1 MEKIVNDIRKRLPS
15 KDYIYKKIKIDK
27 KELYLIFNEVLCS
40 GDEINESILKRLT
53 LLNHKNFD
61 LENKIPANNIK
72 IIKKDEII
80 SYVNKG
86 FVVCLT
92 GDMIFAIE
100 EKQKLERGITT
111 IESELS
117 LNGPKDSFSESFN
130 TNLGL
135 IRRRIKSEDLW
146 WDEVTLGK
154 STETKV
160 GILYMN
166 NIVDKDL
173 VEKVKARLNLIDI
186 DGIIDSSYLKD
197 NLENNNSFFPTISST
212 ERPDKVAMSL
222 LEGKVAI
229 IVDMSSYVLILPNF
243 FIDFFHTV
251 DDYYQKSINVTFIRC
266 IRILAF
272 FISIF
277 IPAYYIAVT
286 TYNQNSIFLSLL
298 LLLKAQRTAVPFPAI
313 VEALFMIISFEIL
326 RESDLR
332 MSSTTGSAI
341 SILGGLILGDAA
353 VNAGIVSPIMII
365 VIAITTISGLMFT
378 DINMANA
385 LRKWRVILLIFAS
398 AAGLVGLGVGM
409 ILLIINLAS
418 TTSLKKPY
426 TYPIAP
432 LNVDALKKNFLRR
445 KNISLDN
452 KRQKILTDNLT
463 KYRIDKEK
471 S

>member
-1 MEKIVNDIRKRLPS
+1 MEKIVNEIRKRLPS

-40 GDEINESILKRLT
+40 GGEINESILKRLT

-61 LENKIPANNIK
+61 LENKLPANNIK

-135 IRRRIKSEDLW
+135 IRRRIKSENLW

-272 FISIF
+272 FIAIF

-353 VNAGIVSPIMII
+353 VSAGIMSPIMII
-365 VIAITTISGLMFT
+365 VIAISSIAGFVFT
-378 DINMANA
+378 SIELVNA
-385 LRKWRVILLIFAS
+385 IRLYRIIFLLLAT
-398 AAGLVGLGVGM
+398 VLGVYG
-409 ILLIINLAS
+409 IYLGAIYLLYKLITL
-418 TTSLKKPY
+418 TSFDKPY
-426 TYPIAP
+426 LAP
-432 LNVDALKKNFLRR
+432 FSPFIKKEMNDAIYKK
-445 KNISLDN
+445 DN
-452 KRQKILTDNLT
+452 KG
-463 KYRIDKEK
+463 EK
-471 S
+471 SRNPLLTNNKKRGKYS

>member
-61 LENKIPANNIK
+61 LENKLPTNNIK

-92 GDMIFAIE
+92 GEVIFAIE

-173 VEKVKARLNLIDI
+173 VERVKARLNLIDI

-353 VNAGIVSPIMII
+353 VSAGIMSPIMII
-365 VIAITTISGLMFT
+365 VIAISSIASFVFT
-378 DINMANA
+378 SIELVNA
-385 LRKWRVILLIFAS
+385 IRLYRIIFLLLAT
-398 AAGLVGLGVGM
+398 VLGVYG
-409 ILLIINLAS
+409 IYLGAIYLLYKLITL
-418 TTSLKKPY
+418 TSFDKPY
-426 TYPIAP
+426 LAP
-432 LNVDALKKNFLRR
+432 FSPFIKNEMNDAIYKK
-445 KNISLDN
+445 DN
-452 KRQKILTDNLT
+452 KGEKIRNPLLTNNKKRG
-463 KYRIDKEK
+463 KY

>member
-1 MEKIVNDIRKRLPS
+1 MVICMEKIVNEIRKRLPS

-40 GDEINESILKRLT
+40 GNEINESILKRLT

-61 LENKIPANNIK
+61 LENKLPANNIK

-135 IRRRIKSEDLW
+135 IRRRIKSENLW

-197 NLENNNSFFPTISST
+197 NLENNNSFFPTVSST

-272 FISIF
+272 FIAIF

-332 MSSTTGSAI
+332 MSSTSGSAI

-353 VNAGIVSPIMII
+353 VSAGIMSPIMII
-365 VIAITTISGLMFT
+365 VIAISSIAGFVFT
-378 DINMANA
+378 SIELVNA
-385 LRKWRVILLIFAS
+385 IRLYRIIFLLLAT
-398 AAGLVGLGVGM
+398 VLGVYG
-409 ILLIINLAS
+409 IYLGAIYLLYKLITL
-418 TTSLKKPY
+418 TSFDKPY
-426 TYPIAP
+426 LAP
-432 LNVDALKKNFLRR
+432 FSPFIKKEMNDAIYKR
-445 KNISLDN
+445 DN
-452 KRQKILTDNLT
+452 KGEKTRNPLLTNNKKRG
-463 KYRIDKEK
+463 KY

>member
-1 MEKIVNDIRKRLPS
+1 MVICMEKIVNDIRKRLPS

-353 VNAGIVSPIMII
+353 VSAGIMSPIMII
-365 VIAITTISGLMFT
+365 VIAISSIAGFVFT
-378 DINMANA
+378 SIELVNA
-385 LRKWRVILLIFAS
+385 IRLYRIIFLLLAT
-398 AAGLVGLGVGM
+398 VLGVYG
-409 ILLIINLAS
+409 IYLGAIYLLYKLITLTSFDNPYLAPFS
-418 TTSLKKPY
+418 PFIK
-426 TYPIAP
+426 
-432 LNVDALKKNFLRR
+432 NEMNDAIYKR
-445 KNISLDN
+445 DN
-452 KRQKILTDNLT
+452 KG
-463 KYRIDKEK
+463 EK
-471 S
+471 SRNPLLTNNKKRGKYS

>member
-1 MEKIVNDIRKRLPS
+1 MVICMEKIVNEIRKRLPS

-40 GDEINESILKRLT
+40 GNEINESILKRLT

-61 LENKIPANNIK
+61 LENKLPANNIK

-135 IRRRIKSEDLW
+135 IRRRIKSENLW

-272 FISIF
+272 FIAIF

-332 MSSTTGSAI
+332 MSSTSGSAI

-353 VNAGIVSPIMII
+353 VSAGIMSPIMII
-365 VIAITTISGLMFT
+365 VIAISSIAGFVFT
-378 DINMANA
+378 SIELVNA
-385 LRKWRVILLIFAS
+385 IRLYRIIFLLLAT
-398 AAGLVGLGVGM
+398 VLGVYG
-409 ILLIINLAS
+409 IYLGAIYLLYKLITL
-418 TTSLKKPY
+418 TSFDKPY
-426 TYPIAP
+426 LAP
-432 LNVDALKKNFLRR
+432 FSPFIKNEMNDAIYKR
-445 KNISLDN
+445 DN
-452 KRQKILTDNLT
+452 KGEKTRNPLLTNNKKRG
-463 KYRIDKEK
+463 KY

>member
-1 MEKIVNDIRKRLPS
+1 MVICMEKIVNDIRKRLPS

-272 FISIF
+272 FIAIF

-353 VNAGIVSPIMII
+353 VSAGIMSPIMII
-365 VIAITTISGLMFT
+365 VIAISSIAGFVFT
-378 DINMANA
+378 SIELVNA
-385 LRKWRVILLIFAS
+385 IRLYRIIFLLLAT
-398 AAGLVGLGVGM
+398 VLGVYG
-409 ILLIINLAS
+409 IYLGAIYLLYKLITL
-418 TTSLKKPY
+418 TSFDKPY
-426 TYPIAP
+426 LAP
-432 LNVDALKKNFLRR
+432 FSPFIKNEMNDAIYKRENKGEKTRNPLLTNNKKRG
-445 KNISLDN
+445 
-452 KRQKILTDNLT
+452 
-463 KYRIDKEK
+463 KY

>member
-15 KDYIYKKIKIDK
+15 KDYVYKKIKIDK

-61 LENKIPANNIK
+61 LENKLPANNIK

-135 IRRRIKSEDLW
+135 IRRRIKSENLW

-173 VEKVKARLNLIDI
+173 VKKVKARLNLIDI

-272 FISIF
+272 FIAIF

-353 VNAGIVSPIMII
+353 VSAGIMSPIMII
-365 VIAITTISGLMFT
+365 VIAISSIAGFVFT
-378 DINMANA
+378 SIELVNA
-385 LRKWRVILLIFAS
+385 IRLYRIIFLLLAT
-398 AAGLVGLGVGM
+398 VLGVYG
-409 ILLIINLAS
+409 IYLGAIYLLYKLITLTSFDNPYLAPFS
-418 TTSLKKPY
+418 PFIK
-426 TYPIAP
+426 
-432 LNVDALKKNFLRR
+432 NEMNDAIYKR
-445 KNISLDN
+445 DN
-452 KRQKILTDNLT
+452 KGEKTRNPLLTNNKKRG
-463 KYRIDKEK
+463 KY

>member
-1 MEKIVNDIRKRLPS
+1 MEKIVNEIRKRLPS

-40 GDEINESILKRLT
+40 GVEINESILKRLT

-61 LENKIPANNIK
+61 LENKLPANNIK

-272 FISIF
+272 FIAIF

-353 VNAGIVSPIMII
+353 VSAGIMSPIMII
-365 VIAITTISGLMFT
+365 VIAISSIAGFVFT
-378 DINMANA
+378 SIELVNA
-385 LRKWRVILLIFAS
+385 IRLYRIIFLLLAT
-398 AAGLVGLGVGM
+398 VLGVYG
-409 ILLIINLAS
+409 IYLGAIYLLYKLITL
-418 TTSLKKPY
+418 TSFDKPY
-426 TYPIAP
+426 LAP
-432 LNVDALKKNFLRR
+432 FSPFIKNEMNDAIYKR
-445 KNISLDN
+445 DN
-452 KRQKILTDNLT
+452 KG
-463 KYRIDKEK
+463 EK
-471 S
+471 SRNPLLTNNKKRGKYS

>member
-1 MEKIVNDIRKRLPS
+1 MVICMEKIVNEIRKRLPS

-61 LENKIPANNIK
+61 LENKLPANNIK

-86 FVVCLT
+86 FAVCLT
-92 GDMIFAIE
+92 GEVIFAIE

-135 IRRRIKSEDLW
+135 IRKRIKSEDLW

-353 VNAGIVSPIMII
+353 VSAGIMSPIMII
-365 VIAITTISGLMFT
+365 VIAISSIAGFVFT
-378 DINMANA
+378 SIELVNA
-385 LRKWRVILLIFAS
+385 IRLYRIIFLLLAT
-398 AAGLVGLGVGM
+398 VLGVYG
-409 ILLIINLAS
+409 IYLGAIYLLYKLITL
-418 TTSLKKPY
+418 TSFDKPY
-426 TYPIAP
+426 LAP
-432 LNVDALKKNFLRR
+432 FSPFIKNEMNDAIYKR
-445 KNISLDN
+445 DN
-452 KRQKILTDNLT
+452 KG
-463 KYRIDKEK
+463 EK
-471 S
+471 SRNPLLTNNKKRGKYS

>member
-15 KDYIYKKIKIDK
+15 KDYVYKKIKIDK

-53 LLNHKNFD
+53 LLNHNNFD
-61 LENKIPANNIK
+61 LENKLPANNIK

-80 SYVNKG
+80 SYINKG

-92 GDMIFAIE
+92 GNMIFAIE

-272 FISIF
+272 FIAIF

-353 VNAGIVSPIMII
+353 VSAGIMSPIMII
-365 VIAITTISGLMFT
+365 VIAISSIAGFVFT
-378 DINMANA
+378 SIELVNA
-385 LRKWRVILLIFAS
+385 IRLYRIIFLLLAT
-398 AAGLVGLGVGM
+398 VLGVYG
-409 ILLIINLAS
+409 IYLGAIYLLYKLITL
-418 TTSLKKPY
+418 TSFDKPY
-426 TYPIAP
+426 LAP
-432 LNVDALKKNFLRR
+432 FSPFIKNEMNDAIYKR
-445 KNISLDN
+445 DN
-452 KRQKILTDNLT
+452 KG
-463 KYRIDKEK
+463 EK
-471 S
+471 SRNPLLTNNKKRGKYS

>member
-1 MEKIVNDIRKRLPS
+1 MEKIVNEIRKRLPS

-61 LENKIPANNIK
+61 LENKLPANNIK

-86 FVVCLT
+86 FAVCLT
-92 GDMIFAIE
+92 GEVIFAIE

-135 IRRRIKSEDLW
+135 IRKRIKSEDLW

-353 VNAGIVSPIMII
+353 VSAGIMSPIMII
-365 VIAITTISGLMFT
+365 VIAISSIAGFVFT
-378 DINMANA
+378 SIELVNA
-385 LRKWRVILLIFAS
+385 IRLYRIIFLLLAT
-398 AAGLVGLGVGM
+398 VLGVYG
-409 ILLIINLAS
+409 IYLGAIYLLYKLITL
-418 TTSLKKPY
+418 TSFDKPY
-426 TYPIAP
+426 LAP
-432 LNVDALKKNFLRR
+432 FSPFIKNEMNDAIYKR
-445 KNISLDN
+445 DN
-452 KRQKILTDNLT
+452 KG
-463 KYRIDKEK
+463 EK
-471 S
+471 SRNPLLTNNKKRGKYS

>member
-61 LENKIPANNIK
+61 LENKLPANNIK

-86 FVVCLT
+86 FVICLT

-272 FISIF
+272 FIAIF

-353 VNAGIVSPIMII
+353 VSAGIMSPIMII
-365 VIAITTISGLMFT
+365 VIAISSIAGFVFT
-378 DINMANA
+378 SIELVNA
-385 LRKWRVILLIFAS
+385 IRLYRIIFLLLAT
-398 AAGLVGLGVGM
+398 VLGVYG
-409 ILLIINLAS
+409 IYLGAIYLLYKLITL
-418 TTSLKKPY
+418 TSFDKPY
-426 TYPIAP
+426 LAP
-432 LNVDALKKNFLRR
+432 FSPFIKNEMNDAIYKR
-445 KNISLDN
+445 DN
-452 KRQKILTDNLT
+452 KGEKTRNPLLTNNKKRG
-463 KYRIDKEK
+463 KY

>member
-1 MEKIVNDIRKRLPS
+1 MVICMEKIVNDIRKRLPS

-61 LENKIPANNIK
+61 LENKLPANNIK

-272 FISIF
+272 FIAIF

-353 VNAGIVSPIMII
+353 VSAGIMSPIMII
-365 VIAITTISGLMFT
+365 VIAISSIAGF
-378 DINMANA
+378 
-385 LRKWRVILLIFAS
+385 VFAS
-398 AAGLVGLGVGM
+398 IELVNAIRLYRIIFLLLATVLGVYG
-409 ILLIINLAS
+409 IYLGAIYLLYKLITLTSFDNPYLAPFS
-418 TTSLKKPY
+418 PFIK
-426 TYPIAP
+426 
-432 LNVDALKKNFLRR
+432 NEMNDAIYKR
-445 KNISLDN
+445 DN
-452 KRQKILTDNLT
+452 KGEKTRNPLLTNNKKRG
-463 KYRIDKEK
+463 KY

>member
-1 MEKIVNDIRKRLPS
+1 MVICMEKIVNDIRKRLPS

-40 GDEINESILKRLT
+40 GDGINESILKRLT

-61 LENKIPANNIK
+61 LENKLPANNIK

-135 IRRRIKSEDLW
+135 IRRRIKSENLW

-272 FISIF
+272 FIAIF

-332 MSSTTGSAI
+332 MSSTSGSAI

-353 VNAGIVSPIMII
+353 VSAGIMSPIMII
-365 VIAITTISGLMFT
+365 VIAISSIAGFVFT
-378 DINMANA
+378 SIELVNA
-385 LRKWRVILLIFAS
+385 IRLYRIIFLLLAT
-398 AAGLVGLGVGM
+398 VLGVYG
-409 ILLIINLAS
+409 IYLGAIYLLYKLITL
-418 TTSLKKPY
+418 TSFDKPY
-426 TYPIAP
+426 LAP
-432 LNVDALKKNFLRR
+432 FSPFIKNEMNDAIYKR
-445 KNISLDN
+445 DN
-452 KRQKILTDNLT
+452 KGEKTRNPLLTNNKKRG
-463 KYRIDKEK
+463 KY

>member
-1 MEKIVNDIRKRLPS
+1 MVICMEKIVNDIRKRLPS

-61 LENKIPANNIK
+61 LENKLPANNIK

-243 FIDFFHTV
+243 FIDFFHTI

-272 FISIF
+272 FIAIF

-353 VNAGIVSPIMII
+353 VSAGIMSPIMII
-365 VIAITTISGLMFT
+365 VIAISSIAGFVFT
-378 DINMANA
+378 SIELVNA
-385 LRKWRVILLIFAS
+385 IRLYRIIFLLLAT
-398 AAGLVGLGVGM
+398 VLGVYG
-409 ILLIINLAS
+409 IYLGAIYLLYKLITL
-418 TTSLKKPY
+418 TSFDKPY
-426 TYPIAP
+426 LAP
-432 LNVDALKKNFLRR
+432 FSPFIKNEMNDAIYKR
-445 KNISLDN
+445 DN
-452 KRQKILTDNLT
+452 KGEKTRNPLLTNNRKRG
-463 KYRIDKEK
+463 KY

>member
-1 MEKIVNDIRKRLPS
+1 MVICMEKIVNEIRKRLPS

-40 GDEINESILKRLT
+40 GNEINESILKRLT

-61 LENKIPANNIK
+61 LENKLPANNIK

-272 FISIF
+272 FIAIF

-353 VNAGIVSPIMII
+353 VSAGIMSPIMII
-365 VIAITTISGLMFT
+365 VIAISSIAGFVFT
-378 DINMANA
+378 SIELVNA
-385 LRKWRVILLIFAS
+385 IRLYRIIFLLLAT
-398 AAGLVGLGVGM
+398 VLGVYG
-409 ILLIINLAS
+409 IYLGAIYLLYKLITLTSFDNPYLAPFS
-418 TTSLKKPY
+418 PFIKNEMNDAIYKRENKGEKTRNPLLTNNKK
-426 TYPIAP
+426 
-432 LNVDALKKNFLRR
+432 RG
-445 KNISLDN
+445 
-452 KRQKILTDNLT
+452 
-463 KYRIDKEK
+463 KY

>member
-1 MEKIVNDIRKRLPS
+1 MVICMEKIVNDIRKRLPS

-61 LENKIPANNIK
+61 LENKLPANNTK
-72 IIKKDEII
+72 IIKKDAII

-135 IRRRIKSEDLW
+135 IRRRIKSENLW

-173 VEKVKARLNLIDI
+173 VKKVKARLNLIDI

-272 FISIF
+272 FIAIF

-353 VNAGIVSPIMII
+353 VSAGIMSPIMII
-365 VIAITTISGLMFT
+365 VIAISSIAGFVFT
-378 DINMANA
+378 SIELVNA
-385 LRKWRVILLIFAS
+385 IRLYRIIFLLLAT
-398 AAGLVGLGVGM
+398 VLGVYG
-409 ILLIINLAS
+409 IYLGAIYLLYKLITL
-418 TTSLKKPY
+418 TSFDKPY
-426 TYPIAP
+426 LAP
-432 LNVDALKKNFLRR
+432 FSPFIKNEMNDAIYKR
-445 KNISLDN
+445 DN
-452 KRQKILTDNLT
+452 KG
-463 KYRIDKEK
+463 EK
-471 S
+471 SRNPLLTNNKKRGKYS

>member
-1 MEKIVNDIRKRLPS
+1 MVICMEKIVNDIRKRLPS

-61 LENKIPANNIK
+61 LENKLPANNIK

-135 IRRRIKSEDLW
+135 IRRRIKSENLW

-173 VEKVKARLNLIDI
+173 VKKVKARLNLIDI

-272 FISIF
+272 FIAIF

-353 VNAGIVSPIMII
+353 VSAGIMSPIMII
-365 VIAITTISGLMFT
+365 VIAISSIAGFVFT
-378 DINMANA
+378 SIELVNA
-385 LRKWRVILLIFAS
+385 IRLYRIIFLLLAT
-398 AAGLVGLGVGM
+398 VLGVYG
-409 ILLIINLAS
+409 IYLGAIYLLYKLITL
-418 TTSLKKPY
+418 TSFDKPY
-426 TYPIAP
+426 LAP
-432 LNVDALKKNFLRR
+432 FSPFIKNEMNDAIYKR
-445 KNISLDN
+445 DN
-452 KRQKILTDNLT
+452 KG
-463 KYRIDKEK
+463 EK
-471 S
+471 SRNPLLTNNKKRGKYS

>member
-61 LENKIPANNIK
+61 LENKLPANNIK

-135 IRRRIKSEDLW
+135 IRRRIKSENLW

-173 VEKVKARLNLIDI
+173 VKKVKARLNLIDI

-272 FISIF
+272 FIAIF

-353 VNAGIVSPIMII
+353 VSAGIMSPIMII
-365 VIAITTISGLMFT
+365 VIAISSIAGFVFT
-378 DINMANA
+378 SIELVNA
-385 LRKWRVILLIFAS
+385 IRLYRIIFLLLAT
-398 AAGLVGLGVGM
+398 VLGVYG
-409 ILLIINLAS
+409 IYLGAIYLLYKLITLTSFDNPYLAPFS
-418 TTSLKKPY
+418 PFIK
-426 TYPIAP
+426 
-432 LNVDALKKNFLRR
+432 NEMNDAIYKR
-445 KNISLDN
+445 DN
-452 KRQKILTDNLT
+452 KGEKTRNPLLTNNKKRG
-463 KYRIDKEK
+463 KY

>member
-40 GDEINESILKRLT
+40 GDGINESILKRLT

-61 LENKIPANNIK
+61 LENKLPANNIK

-353 VNAGIVSPIMII
+353 VSAGIMSPIMII
-365 VIAITTISGLMFT
+365 VIAISSIAGFVFT
-378 DINMANA
+378 SIELVNA
-385 LRKWRVILLIFAS
+385 IRLYRIIFLLLAT
-398 AAGLVGLGVGM
+398 VLGVYGIYLGAIY
-409 ILLIINLAS
+409 ILYKLITL
-418 TTSLKKPY
+418 TSFDKPY
-426 TYPIAP
+426 LAP
-432 LNVDALKKNFLRR
+432 FSPFIKNEMNDAIYKR
-445 KNISLDN
+445 DN
-452 KRQKILTDNLT
+452 KGEKTRNPLLTNNKKRG
-463 KYRIDKEK
+463 KY

>member
-1 MEKIVNDIRKRLPS
+1 MVICMEKIVNEIRKRLPS

-40 GDEINESILKRLT
+40 GNEINESILKRLT

-61 LENKIPANNIK
+61 LENKLPANNIK

-135 IRRRIKSEDLW
+135 IRRRIKSENLW

-272 FISIF
+272 FIAIF

-353 VNAGIVSPIMII
+353 VSAGIMSPIMII
-365 VIAITTISGLMFT
+365 VIAISSIAGFVFT
-378 DINMANA
+378 SIELVNA
-385 LRKWRVILLIFAS
+385 IRLYRIIFLLLAT
-398 AAGLVGLGVGM
+398 VLGVYG
-409 ILLIINLAS
+409 IYLGAIYLLYTLITL
-418 TTSLKKPY
+418 TSFDKPY
-426 TYPIAP
+426 LAP
-432 LNVDALKKNFLRR
+432 FSPFIKKEMNDAIYKK
-445 KNISLDN
+445 DN
-452 KRQKILTDNLT
+452 KG
-463 KYRIDKEK
+463 EK
-471 S
+471 SRNPLLTNNKRRGKYS

>member
-40 GDEINESILKRLT
+40 GDGINESILKRLT

-61 LENKIPANNIK
+61 LENKLPANNIK

-272 FISIF
+272 FIAIF

-353 VNAGIVSPIMII
+353 VSAGIMSPIMII
-365 VIAITTISGLMFT
+365 VIAISSIAGFVFT
-378 DINMANA
+378 SIELVNA
-385 LRKWRVILLIFAS
+385 IRLYRIIFLLLAT
-398 AAGLVGLGVGM
+398 VLGVYG
-409 ILLIINLAS
+409 IYLGAIYLLYKLITL
-418 TTSLKKPY
+418 TSFDKPY
-426 TYPIAP
+426 LAP
-432 LNVDALKKNFLRR
+432 FSPFIKNEMNDAIYKR
-445 KNISLDN
+445 DN
-452 KRQKILTDNLT
+452 KGEKTRNPLLTNNKKRG
-463 KYRIDKEK
+463 KY

>member
-1 MEKIVNDIRKRLPS
+1 MVICMEKIANDIRKRLPS

-40 GDEINESILKRLT
+40 GNEINESILKRLT

-61 LENKIPANNIK
+61 LENKLPANNIK

-92 GDMIFAIE
+92 GEVIFAIE

-135 IRRRIKSEDLW
+135 IRRRIKSEELW

-154 STETKV
+154 STETKI

-173 VEKVKARLNLIDI
+173 VERVKARLNLIDI

-197 NLENNNSFFPTISST
+197 NLENNNGFFPTISST

-353 VNAGIVSPIMII
+353 VSAGIMSPIMII
-365 VIAITTISGLMFT
+365 VIAISSIAGFVFT
-378 DINMANA
+378 SIELVNA
-385 LRKWRVILLIFAS
+385 IRLYRIIFLLLAT
-398 AAGLVGLGVGM
+398 VLGVYG
-409 ILLIINLAS
+409 IYLGAIYLLYKLITL
-418 TTSLKKPY
+418 TSFDKPY
-426 TYPIAP
+426 LAP
-432 LNVDALKKNFLRR
+432 FSPFIKNEMNDAIYKR
-445 KNISLDN
+445 DN
-452 KRQKILTDNLT
+452 KGEKTRNPLLTNNKKRG
-463 KYRIDKEK
+463 KY

>member
-1 MEKIVNDIRKRLPS
+1 MEKIVNEIRKRLPS

-40 GDEINESILKRLT
+40 GDGINESILKRLT

-61 LENKIPANNIK
+61 LENKLPANNIK

-272 FISIF
+272 FIAIF

-353 VNAGIVSPIMII
+353 VSAGIMSPIMII
-365 VIAITTISGLMFT
+365 VIAISSIAGFVFT
-378 DINMANA
+378 SIELVNA
-385 LRKWRVILLIFAS
+385 IRLYRIIFLLLAT
-398 AAGLVGLGVGM
+398 VLGVYG
-409 ILLIINLAS
+409 IYLGAIYLLYKLITL
-418 TTSLKKPY
+418 TSFDKPY
-426 TYPIAP
+426 LAP
-432 LNVDALKKNFLRR
+432 FSPFIKKEMNDAIYKR
-445 KNISLDN
+445 DN
-452 KRQKILTDNLT
+452 KGEKTRNPLLTNNKKRG
-463 KYRIDKEK
+463 KY

>member
-1 MEKIVNDIRKRLPS
+1 MVICMEKIVNDIRKRLPS

-40 GDEINESILKRLT
+40 GVEINESILKRLT

-61 LENKIPANNIK
+61 LENKLPANNIK

-272 FISIF
+272 FIAIF

-353 VNAGIVSPIMII
+353 VSAGIMSPIMII
-365 VIAITTISGLMFT
+365 VIAISSIAGFVFT
-378 DINMANA
+378 SIELVNA
-385 LRKWRVILLIFAS
+385 IRLYRIIFLLLAT
-398 AAGLVGLGVGM
+398 VLGVYG
-409 ILLIINLAS
+409 IYLGAIYLLYKLITL
-418 TTSLKKPY
+418 TSFDKPY
-426 TYPIAP
+426 LAP
-432 LNVDALKKNFLRR
+432 FSPFIKKEMNDAIYKR
-445 KNISLDN
+445 DN
-452 KRQKILTDNLT
+452 KGEKTRNPLLTNNKKRG
-463 KYRIDKEK
+463 KY

>member
-1 MEKIVNDIRKRLPS
+1 MVICMEKIVNEIRKRLPS

-40 GDEINESILKRLT
+40 GVEINESILKRLT

-61 LENKIPANNIK
+61 LENKLPANNIK

-272 FISIF
+272 FIAIF

-353 VNAGIVSPIMII
+353 VSAGIMSPIMII
-365 VIAITTISGLMFT
+365 VIAISSIAGFVFT
-378 DINMANA
+378 SIELVNA
-385 LRKWRVILLIFAS
+385 IRLYRIIFLLLAT
-398 AAGLVGLGVGM
+398 VLGVYG
-409 ILLIINLAS
+409 IYLGAIYLLYKLITL
-418 TTSLKKPY
+418 TSFDKPY
-426 TYPIAP
+426 LAP
-432 LNVDALKKNFLRR
+432 FSPFIKNEMNDAIYKR
-445 KNISLDN
+445 DN
-452 KRQKILTDNLT
+452 KG
-463 KYRIDKEK
+463 EK
-471 S
+471 SRNPLLTNNKKRGKYS

>member
-1 MEKIVNDIRKRLPS
+1 MVICMEKIVNEIKMRLPS

-40 GDEINESILKRLT
+40 GGEINESILKRLT

-61 LENKIPANNIK
+61 LENKLPANNIK

-86 FVVCLT
+86 FAICLT
-92 GDMIFAIE
+92 EDMIFAIE

-135 IRRRIKSEDLW
+135 IRRRIKSENLW
-146 WDEVTLGK
+146 WDEMTLGK

-173 VEKVKARLNLIDI
+173 VEKVKARLSLIDI

-229 IVDMSSYVLILPNF
+229 IIDMSSYVLILPNF

-272 FISIF
+272 FIAIF

-332 MSSTTGSAI
+332 MSSTSGSAI

-353 VNAGIVSPIMII
+353 VSAGIMSPIMII
-365 VIAITTISGLMFT
+365 VIAISSIAGFVFT
-378 DINMANA
+378 SIELVNA
-385 LRKWRVILLIFAS
+385 IRLYRIIFLLLAT
-398 AAGLVGLGVGM
+398 VLGVYG
-409 ILLIINLAS
+409 IYLGAIYLLYKLITL
-418 TTSLKKPY
+418 TSFDKPY
-426 TYPIAP
+426 LAP
-432 LNVDALKKNFLRR
+432 FSPFIKKEMNDAIYKK
-445 KNISLDN
+445 DN
-452 KRQKILTDNLT
+452 KGEKTRNPLLTNNKKRG
-463 KYRIDKEK
+463 KY

>member
-40 GDEINESILKRLT
+40 GDGINESILKRLT

-61 LENKIPANNIK
+61 LENKLPANNIK

-135 IRRRIKSEDLW
+135 IRRRIKSENLW

-272 FISIF
+272 FIAIF

-353 VNAGIVSPIMII
+353 VSAGIMSPIMII
-365 VIAITTISGLMFT
+365 VIAISSIAGFVFT
-378 DINMANA
+378 SIELVNA
-385 LRKWRVILLIFAS
+385 IRLYRIIFLLLAT
-398 AAGLVGLGVGM
+398 VLGVYG
-409 ILLIINLAS
+409 IYLGAIYLLYKLITL
-418 TTSLKKPY
+418 TSFDKPY
-426 TYPIAP
+426 LAP
-432 LNVDALKKNFLRR
+432 FSPFIKKEMNDAIYKK
-445 KNISLDN
+445 DN
-452 KRQKILTDNLT
+452 KG
-463 KYRIDKEK
+463 EK
-471 S
+471 SRNPLLTNNKRRGKYS

>member
-1 MEKIVNDIRKRLPS
+1 MVICMEKIVNEIRKRLPS

-40 GDEINESILKRLT
+40 GDGINESILKRLT

-61 LENKIPANNIK
+61 LENKLPANNIK

-272 FISIF
+272 FIAIF

-353 VNAGIVSPIMII
+353 VSAGIMSPIMII
-365 VIAITTISGLMFT
+365 VIAISSIAGFVFT
-378 DINMANA
+378 SIELVNA
-385 LRKWRVILLIFAS
+385 IRLYRIIFLLLAT
-398 AAGLVGLGVGM
+398 VLGVYG
-409 ILLIINLAS
+409 IYLGAIYLLYKLITL
-418 TTSLKKPY
+418 TSFDKPY
-426 TYPIAP
+426 LAP
-432 LNVDALKKNFLRR
+432 FSPFIKKEMNDAIYKK
-445 KNISLDN
+445 DN
-452 KRQKILTDNLT
+452 KG
-463 KYRIDKEK
+463 EK
-471 S
+471 SRNPLLTNNKRRGKYS

>member
-1 MEKIVNDIRKRLPS
+1 MVICMEKIVNDIRKRLPS

-353 VNAGIVSPIMII
+353 VSAGIMSPIMII
-365 VIAITTISGLMFT
+365 VIAISSIAGFVFT
-378 DINMANA
+378 SIELVNA
-385 LRKWRVILLIFAS
+385 IRLYRIIFLLLAT
-398 AAGLVGLGVGM
+398 VLGVYGIYLGAIY
-409 ILLIINLAS
+409 ILYKLITL
-418 TTSLKKPY
+418 TSFDKPY
-426 TYPIAP
+426 LAP
-432 LNVDALKKNFLRR
+432 FSPFIKNEMNDAIYKR
-445 KNISLDN
+445 DN
-452 KRQKILTDNLT
+452 KG
-463 KYRIDKEK
+463 EK
-471 S
+471 SRNPLLTNNKKRGKYS

>member
-15 KDYIYKKIKIDK
+15 KDYVYKKIKIDK

-61 LENKIPANNIK
+61 LENKLPANNIK

-135 IRRRIKSEDLW
+135 IRRRIKSENLW

-353 VNAGIVSPIMII
+353 VSAGIMSPIMII
-365 VIAITTISGLMFT
+365 VIAISSIAGFVFT
-378 DINMANA
+378 SIELVNA
-385 LRKWRVILLIFAS
+385 IRLYRIIFLLLAT
-398 AAGLVGLGVGM
+398 VLGVYG
-409 ILLIINLAS
+409 IYLGAIYLLYKLITL
-418 TTSLKKPY
+418 TSFDKPY
-426 TYPIAP
+426 LAP
-432 LNVDALKKNFLRR
+432 FSPFIKNEMNDAIYKR
-445 KNISLDN
+445 DN
-452 KRQKILTDNLT
+452 KG
-463 KYRIDKEK
+463 EK
-471 S
+471 SRNPLLTNNKKRGKYS

>member
-1 MEKIVNDIRKRLPS
+1 MVICMEKIVNDIRKRLPS

-40 GDEINESILKRLT
+40 GNEINESILKRLT

-61 LENKIPANNIK
+61 LENKLPANNIK

-92 GDMIFAIE
+92 GEVIFAIE

-135 IRRRIKSEDLW
+135 IRRRIKSEELW

-154 STETKV
+154 STETKI

-173 VEKVKARLNLIDI
+173 VERVKARLNLIDI

-197 NLENNNSFFPTISST
+197 NLENNNGFFPTISST

-353 VNAGIVSPIMII
+353 VSAGIMSPIMII
-365 VIAITTISGLMFT
+365 VIAISSIAGFVFT
-378 DINMANA
+378 SIELVNA
-385 LRKWRVILLIFAS
+385 IRLYRIIFLLLAT
-398 AAGLVGLGVGM
+398 VLGVYG
-409 ILLIINLAS
+409 IYLGAIYLLYKLITL
-418 TTSLKKPY
+418 TSFDKPY
-426 TYPIAP
+426 LAP
-432 LNVDALKKNFLRR
+432 FSPFIKKEMNDAIYKK
-445 KNISLDN
+445 DN
-452 KRQKILTDNLT
+452 KG
-463 KYRIDKEK
+463 EK
-471 S
+471 SRNPLLTNNRKRGKYS